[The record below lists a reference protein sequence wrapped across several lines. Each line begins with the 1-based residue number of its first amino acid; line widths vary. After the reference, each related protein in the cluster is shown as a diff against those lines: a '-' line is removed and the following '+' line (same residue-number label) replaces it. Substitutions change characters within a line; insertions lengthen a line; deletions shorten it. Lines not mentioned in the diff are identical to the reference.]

1 MENNM
6 APWLLRQMNKELE
19 QSFNGLT
26 VQEMRLNM
34 SLEDQEEEKPEEVEN
49 EQTRDSSDIP
59 E

>member
-1 MENNM
+1 M